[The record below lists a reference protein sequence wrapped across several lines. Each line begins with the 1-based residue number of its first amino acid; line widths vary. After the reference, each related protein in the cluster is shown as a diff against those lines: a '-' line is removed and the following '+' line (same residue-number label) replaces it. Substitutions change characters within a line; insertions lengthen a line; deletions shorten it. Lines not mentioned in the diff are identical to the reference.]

1 MRFEN
6 LKIACVIP
14 VLFCLLTL
22 SATVHAAINCQ
33 ELFRKGLA
41 GLLIPIPLQQQTE
54 TAGLRG
60 GGS

>member
-1 MRFEN
+1 MGLKN
-6 LKIACVIP
+6 LKIAWSI
-14 VLFCLLTL
+14 LATFFLLNL
-22 SATVHAAINCQ
+22 AGTVHAAINCW